1 MYKFFKTNN
10 LQIIRFAI
18 SGIIASAINFLVY
31 NLIFHIAKKI
41 LFAAILGYL
50 AGLLVSFMFAKFWV
64 FRNRSKKSLFRTFY
78 IFSLVYFLGGIEMS
92 CVIVFLNKLLNNHK
106 IAWLFG
112 AFIGSLNNYLGS
124 KYISFKK

>member
-31 NLIFHIAKKI
+31 NLIYYVAKKI
-41 LFAAILGYL
+41 IFAAILGYL
-50 AGLLVSFMFAKFWV
+50 AGLLVSFMFAKIWV
-64 FRNRSKKSLFRTFY
+64 FRNRSKQSLFRTFY

>member
-10 LQIIRFAI
+10 LQIVRFIIA
-18 SGIIASAINFLVY
+18 GIIASAINFIVY
-31 NLIFHIAKKI
+31 SLIYYIAKNI

-50 AGLLVSFMFAKFWV
+50 AGLLVSFTFAKVWI
-64 FRNRSKKSLFRTFY
+64 FRNRSKQSLLRTFF

-92 CVIVFLNKLLNNHK
+92 CVIVFLDKLLNNHK

>member
-31 NLIFHIAKKI
+31 NLIYHIAKKI

-92 CVIVFLNKLLNNHK
+92 CVIIFLDKLLNNHK

>member
-31 NLIFHIAKKI
+31 NLIYYVSKKI

-50 AGLLVSFMFAKFWV
+50 AGLLVSFMFAKIWV
-64 FRNRSKKSLFRTFY
+64 FRNRSKHSLFKTFY